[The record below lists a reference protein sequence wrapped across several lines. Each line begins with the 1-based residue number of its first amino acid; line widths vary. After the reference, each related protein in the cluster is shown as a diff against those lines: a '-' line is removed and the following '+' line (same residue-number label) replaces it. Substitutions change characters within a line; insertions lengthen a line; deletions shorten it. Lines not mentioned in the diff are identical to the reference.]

1 MAYIQVTMALQIPY
15 KGFYYIMTTGEIMM
29 VVPVPEEGVH
39 RRWELMSDGT
49 MGVKTFRF
57 MQKDINEG
65 RIFYKHQGLHQED
78 NDFFTFEVSFA
89 TVRF

>member
-1 MAYIQVTMALQIPY
+1 
-15 KGFYYIMTTGEIMM
+15 MM

-39 RRWELMSDGT
+39 RRWELMSGGT

-78 NDFFTFEVSFA
+78 DDFFTFEVTSQILDVFKILY
-89 TVRF
+89 TENVTCCLSDLC